1 MTIPVRRCNLPDM
14 PADSP
19 RQLPELDAAIRDDA
33 LDCVMC
39 GICVPHCPT
48 FSITENE
55 ADGPRGRISI
65 LLGVSQGELSVDES
79 VRDHLDGCL
88 TCRAC
93 EVVCPSGVAF
103 GRLIDSGRERLARE
117 SATALQPRALARP
130 FRWLRDGVLARRRV
144 MGAAWQG
151 YRALHALGLGGV
163 ARRLSGRLGAALP
176 KRPPAPLATSSRPA
190 GAGDGA
196 TRGTIGL
203 FIGCTGEA
211 MNANTAGAAE
221 QVLAALG
228 YRVVIPREQ
237 VCCGAMHAHGGEPGP
252 AEALRDRNAR
262 AFLDAGVRDVVVLGT
277 ACRSELAALESK
289 HDIRVRE
296 VTEWLLETDPADWP
310 AMQTPNWRIAVHTP
324 CSQRNHLGQPGATRA
339 LLERIPGLELVEIDG
354 NERCCGAAGMH
365 VLLYPEQARSLRAPK
380 IDSIA
385 DLQPDFVV
393 SANVGCAT
401 HLAGG
406 TDVPVIQPVE
416 LLAAA
421 FERSRNGSN

>member
-1 MTIPVRRCNLPDM
+1 MSAESSSAESSRLDLDDTIRR
-14 PADSP
+14 
-19 RQLPELDAAIRDDA
+19 DA

-55 ADGPRGRISI
+55 ADGPRGRVSL
-65 LLGVSQGELSVDES
+65 LLGISQGELSVDES

-93 EVVCPSGVAF
+93 EAVCPSGVAF

-117 SATALQPRALARP
+117 SATASQPRALARP
-130 FRWLRDGVLARRRV
+130 FRWLRDGVLQRRHV
-144 MGAAWQG
+144 MGAAWKG
-151 YRALHALGLGGV
+151 YRVLHALGLGGV
-163 ARRLSGRLGAALP
+163 VRRLSGRLGAALP
-176 KRPPAPLATSSRPA
+176 KRPPAPLARTSRPA
-190 GAGDGA
+190 GGGDGA
-196 TRGTIGL
+196 ARGTIGL

-211 MNANTAGAAE
+211 MNANAARAARE
-221 QVLAALG
+221 VLAALG
-228 YRVVIPREQ
+228 YRVITPREQ
-237 VCCGAMHAHGGEPGP
+237 VCCGAMHVHGGEPDP
-252 AEALRDRNAR
+252 AEALRERNAR
-262 AFLDAGVRDVVVLGT
+262 VFLDAGVNEVVVLGT
-277 ACRSELAALESK
+277 ACRSELAALESS
-289 HDIRVRE
+289 HDLRIRE

-310 AMQTPNWRIAVHTP
+310 AMQTPGWRIAIHTP
-324 CSQRNHLGQPGATRA
+324 CSQRNHLGQAGATRA

-365 VLLYPEQARSLRAPK
+365 VLLYPEQARTLRAPK
-380 IDSIA
+380 LASIA
-385 DLQPDFVV
+385 SLAPDFVV

-421 FERSRNGSN
+421 FERGGNTPG